1 MTIDRIEYHWDSVE
15 GLFEDDDTQWE
26 IAGAHIGYYIEW
38 AYKKGFTPM
47 EEDNENEGALEVVI
61 GDVSGIEY
69 LIEYC
74 DTKFLDSD
82 LSPEGLA
89 FTTFV
94 YDTYLTDYE
103 KIIGCKPFTQLY
115 NPQHLEKVSL
125 YLDKAYTQY
134 LKKPVYQEE
143 EKTVEILSILMWLKG
158 LFK

>member
-38 AYKKGFTPM
+38 AYKKGFAPM
-47 EEDNENEGALEVVI
+47 ETDDENAVVTD
-61 GDVSGIEY
+61 DVSGIEY

-82 LSPEGLA
+82 LSPEGLV
-89 FTTFV
+89 FTTFI
-94 YDTYLTDYE
+94 YEIYLTDYE
-103 KIIGCKPFTQLY
+103 TIVGCKPFTQLY
-115 NPQHLEKVSL
+115 NQQHLDKVSL
-125 YLDKAYTQY
+125 YLDKAYAEY
-134 LKKPVYQEE
+134 LKQPPYQEE
-143 EKTVEILSILMWLKG
+143 EESVEKLSILMWLKG